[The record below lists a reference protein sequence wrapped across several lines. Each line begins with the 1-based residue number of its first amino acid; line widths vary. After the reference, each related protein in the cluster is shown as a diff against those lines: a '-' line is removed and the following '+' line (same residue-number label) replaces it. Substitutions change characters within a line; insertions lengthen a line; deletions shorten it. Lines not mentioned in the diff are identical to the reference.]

1 MDKRNKTKKFNK
13 KPYNSKKAEVE
24 IKKLGIN
31 GEGIGYINKKIC
43 FVDNALPSE
52 VVEIEIIEETRKYYK
67 GKVIRT
73 IKESKYRED
82 TFCKEDSTCL
92 GCALTRLA
100 YAKQLTFKRDL
111 LKDALKKYTTFDV
124 ESLPI
129 RRTYAS
135 PVKKGYRTSVAL
147 PITYFNGKVLAGIYQ
162 RESKYLTF
170 MNKCPMQNDL
180 VNQTIVK
187 IEDVL
192 NKHGVRDYNDKIKKG
207 LRFMRLRNVDGNIQV
222 LFVTGTDGLKKEV
235 VEDLKKIEEITSI
248 FYTINTTRY
257 QEFEA
262 QGYAKLYGNSK
273 VAYKFFNQQYLYSIK
288 SEFPVN
294 PEMEKTKME
303 TIRSFVDEGESVISL
318 YCGIGV
324 MELAMDNEIVA
335 VDNKNYHIQ
344 DAEEN
349 MKFLRKSNVKFLCK
363 DIDEAVITQCKKK
376 HFDTLILRHDE
387 MSHAVKQSILL
398 SRINKVIYVC
408 DHPSSLAKDLEEL
421 KDTYNIETI
430 LPLDMNPYSAK
441 VETIVKLVR
450 K

>member
-1 MDKRNKTKKFNK
+1 MDKRKVKKANKR
-13 KPYNSKKAEVE
+13 PYNARKAEVE

-52 VVEIEIIEETRKYYK
+52 VVEIEILEETRKYYK

-73 IKESKYRED
+73 IKESKHREE
-82 TFCKEDSTCL
+82 TFCKEDTTCL

-100 YAKQLTFKRDL
+100 YPKQLSFKKDL

-129 RRTYAS
+129 KRTYAS
-135 PVKKGYRTSVAL
+135 PVKKGYRNSVAL

-180 VNQTIVK
+180 INETIVK
-187 IEDVL
+187 IEDIL
-192 NKHGVRDYNDKIKKG
+192 NKHGVRDYNDKIKRG
-207 LRFMRLRNVDGNIQV
+207 LRFMRLRNVANKIQV
-222 LFVTGTDGLKKEV
+222 LFVTGTDGMKQEV
-235 VEDLKKIEEITSI
+235 VDDLKQIESIVSI

-262 QGYAKLYGNSK
+262 QGYAKLHGNSK
-273 VAYKFFNQQYLYSIK
+273 VAYKFYDQQYLYSIK

-294 PEMEKTKME
+294 PEMEKTKMD
-303 TIRSFVDEGESVISL
+303 IIKSFINEDESVISL
-318 YCGIGV
+318 NCGIGV
-324 MELAMDNEIVA
+324 MELSMDNEIVA
-335 VDNKNYHIQ
+335 IDPKNYHIQ

-363 DIDEAVITQCKKK
+363 DIDEAVVTQCKKK
-376 HFDTLILRHDE
+376 HFDVLVLRHDE
-387 MSHAVKQSILL
+387 MSRAVKQSMIL
-398 SRINKVIYVC
+398 SKINKVIYVC

-421 KDTYNIETI
+421 KDNYIIETMI
-430 LPLDMNPYSAK
+430 PLDMNPYSAK
-441 VETIVKLVR
+441 VETVVKLVR